1 MNPIVAER
9 KQDLARLCEEHRVAR
24 LDVFGSAVTGE
35 FDPETS
41 DLDFLVTFQE
51 AADEDGFHKRF
62 RLQDALADLFG
73 RKVDVVP
80 ERSITNPYFRANV
93 EDTRETVY
101 PKWDN
106 STNAAGRGNKAEIM
120 RRIQCSLLRD
130 IVESAEVIC
139 ERTAGKTLRDY
150 LRDTDLRDG
159 VERRYINVGEAMASL
174 ARRAPETA
182 ERFTDHRAAI
192 DLRDTILRLYPKIDD
207 EMVWAHAVHDL
218 PTLLR
223 EARALLAE
231 CEEDDDE

>member
-9 KQDLARLCEEHRVAR
+9 KQDLARLCEEHRVER

-73 RKVDVVP
+73 RKVDVIP

-93 EDTRETVY
+93 EDTRDPVY
-101 PKWDN
+101 PNSDN
-106 STNAAGRGNKAEIM
+106 PPRRIGRGDKAVIM
-120 RRIQCSLLRD
+120 RRTQCSLLRD
-130 IVESAEVIC
+130 IVENAEVIC
-139 ERTAGKTLRDY
+139 EKTAGKTLSDY
-150 LRDTDLRDG
+150 LRDADMRDI

-182 ERFTDHRAAI
+182 ERFTNYQAVIGFRNILMHRYSEIDHE
-192 DLRDTILRLYPKIDD
+192 K
-207 EMVWAHAVHDL
+207 VWAHSVEDL
-218 PTLLR
+218 PPLLR

-231 CEEDDDE
+231 CEENE